1 MGLSDRRILVNDQL
15 ISMLNEYYGR
25 KVDSLPLWVLHVLMQ
40 KMDNDIRIRTLYEK
54 TFPNKARQ
62 T

>member
-1 MGLSDRRILVNDQL
+1 MNDQL
-15 ISMLNEYYGR
+15 IETLNSYYGR
-25 KVDSLPLWVLHVLMQ
+25 KVGSLPLWVLEELMQ

-54 TFPNKARQ
+54 TFPHKVRQ